1 MSPLKRWSTM
11 AAAAMFVGL
20 TMQTALA
27 AQESTLPRDGK
38 ALATQLGLSQDSAA
52 KLMPDLNAL
61 AAALTRHDQIR
72 EQAESVRAELHE
84 ALTRVAPG
92 LSLEQRRQLMG
103 LVWQGGGPGYGM
115 RGGMGAGM
123 GQNMHPGMGQGMHR
137 GMGPGTGPANCPY
150 HEVQPQGADSIGT
163 GGAPQGR

>member
-1 MSPLKRWSTM
+1 M